1 MDDVRRW
8 QKHHSVLK
16 LGWSSKFPIDI
27 SKHAHTA
34 NLWVCEWIKLRH
46 EGWRAG
52 FKGILIAALKKWI
65 LSKIFWW
72 IRLIFLE
79 LILSK
84 RKINADKAIRIET
97 LLTFTDTFRR
107 CQFPIETE
115 WC

>member
-16 LGWSSKFPIDI
+16 LGWSSKFPNDI

-34 NLWVCEWIKLRH
+34 NLWVCEWIKLRN
-46 EGWRAG
+46 ERWRAK
-52 FKGILIAALKKWI
+52 FKGILSATLKKWI

-72 IRLIFLE
+72 IRFTFLE

-84 RKINADKAIRIET
+84 RIINADKAIWIEA
-97 LLTFTDTFRR
+97 LLVFTDTFRR
-107 CQFPIETE
+107 SQFPIEAE
-115 WC
+115 YC